1 MRPGR
6 AGGRCWRPG
15 PALLRGGTELGAP
28 SGEGWG
34 WRGSW
39 RRGEAKVPAVPGC
52 AGAAPT
58 AGPPPGPGPCQGRP
72 RGAAGSAVA
81 VVALWQRPR
90 EPFAAEWLLPSG
102 GGATP
107 SLLDVNQERS
117 MYSFMLYFYLFICI
131 YFITPKR
138 VGGRLSEVITCS
150 AQIKPAAD
158 TSAGML
164 KGRDEGKRD

>member
-1 MRPGR
+1 MAGELA
-6 AGGRCWRPG
+6 AGGKRRCPLCR
-15 PALLRGGTELGAP
+15 
-28 SGEGWG
+28 
-34 WRGSW
+34 
-39 RRGEAKVPAVPGC
+39 AVPGQRPQQGHRRGLGR
-52 AGAAPT
+52 ARAAP
-58 AGPPPGPGPCQGRP
+58 
-72 RGAAGSAVA
+72 GALRGSAVA

-102 GGATP
+102 GGSTP